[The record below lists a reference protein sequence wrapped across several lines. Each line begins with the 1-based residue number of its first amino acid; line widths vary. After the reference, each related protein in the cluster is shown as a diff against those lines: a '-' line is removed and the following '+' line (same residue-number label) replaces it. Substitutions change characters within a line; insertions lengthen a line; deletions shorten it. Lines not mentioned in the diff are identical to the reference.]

1 METVCIHLPLL
12 LLDLHSA
19 WYIHSCAF
27 ICDPQIVSVCIY
39 LLLLLLGMHSTW
51 YICSCAFFSNQQWK
65 TFASI
70 FLCSCWACIQHGT
83 SALVPSFLTNNGKC
97 LHALSL
103 ALGHAFNMV
112 HTLLCLLLW
121 PTNSFCLHPSS
132 LALVE
137 HGTYAIAPFFVTNK
151 QFLFLHEEL
160 HNVFMLCLL
169 TELLL
174 VCNIAD
180 RCKGDHHMCCGS
192 TSSKHLWE
200 HCWGYTTGT
209 KGLQMGKSSHFSPSL
224 YLLWN
229 CSRNSRCRFF
239 CRMRLPEILSYNGIA
254 GNSFGIIAWNSSV

>member
-1 METVCIHLPLL
+1 MENVCIHLPLL

-27 ICDPQIVSVCIY
+27 FCDPQTVSVCIY

-65 TFASI
+65 MFASI

-83 SALVPSFLTNNGKC
+83 YTLVPSFVTHIHFLFAPIFPCSCGTCNQ
-97 LHALSL
+97 
-103 ALGHAFNMV
+103 
-112 HTLLCLLLW
+112 
-121 PTNSFCLHPSS
+121 
-132 LALVE
+132 

-180 RCKGDHHMCCGS
+180 RCKRNCHMCCGS
-192 TSSKHLWE
+192 TSSKHL
-200 HCWGYTTGT
+200 
-209 KGLQMGKSSHFSPSL
+209 
-224 YLLWN
+224 
-229 CSRNSRCRFF
+229 
-239 CRMRLPEILSYNGIA
+239 
-254 GNSFGIIAWNSSV
+254 